1 LDQLLFGRSKK
12 STPSGRPY
20 MMRSKIGV
28 SLLCVLLL
36 SACVNESN
44 SDIASVSITGN
55 VCTNCSDALSITSD
69 GEIKDISY
77 PDSIVA
83 FDPKRV
89 ADVLKSIPI
98 DELRNAAEHMPTLT
112 SPANVV
118 ILAVS
123 YRDGRQE
130 RAAVP
135 MGLIAYQQ
143 IAKLQRWVEFAAF
156 EATDAT
162 LANRRRAIESS
173 LRRHTLRS
181 ITLEM
186 LGCFGWCPSYT
197 STFNS
202 NGVAAIQDHGP
213 HCNVSGR
220 THVPFDQVLQAA
232 SLAGAWLRPYYPI
245 KAVDTLG
252 ARITFV
258 TQHGAYVSEA
268 PDRSSWGPEFLATQS
283 RLDQI
288 VRDVRWM
295 PRIDLQR
302 CAGGPPSSQKR
313 AR

>member
-1 LDQLLFGRSKK
+1 
-12 STPSGRPY
+12 
-20 MMRSKIGV
+20 MRAKV
-28 SLLCVLLL
+28 AASLLSVLML

-44 SDIASVSITGN
+44 RDIASISIAGKA
-55 VCTNCSDALSITSD
+55 CQNCSDALLIKSG
-69 GEIKDISY
+69 GEIEDTDYRNSMTV
-77 PDSIVA
+77 S
-83 FDPKRV
+83 DPNGV
-89 ADVLKSIPI
+89 GEMLKSLPLG
-98 DELRNAAEHMPTLT
+98 ELHNATRHMPTLT

-118 ILAVS
+118 ILVVS

-130 RAAVP
+130 HAAIPIGQV
-135 MGLIAYQQ
+135 AYNQ
-143 IAKLQRWVEFAAF
+143 IAKLQRWVGFWAF
-156 EATDAT
+156 EATAAI
-162 LANRRRAIESS
+162 LANRWRAIQTSM
-173 LRRHTLRS
+173 RHRTMRS

-186 LGCFGWCPSYT
+186 LGCYGWCPSYT
-197 STFNS
+197 ATFSS
-202 NGVAAIQDHGP
+202 NGAATIQDHGP